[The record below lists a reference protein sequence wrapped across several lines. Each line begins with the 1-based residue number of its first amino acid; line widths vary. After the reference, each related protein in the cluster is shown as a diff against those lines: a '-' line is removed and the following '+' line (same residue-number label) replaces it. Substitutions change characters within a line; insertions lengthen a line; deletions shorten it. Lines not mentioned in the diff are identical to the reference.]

1 LPRDFRARLAILVL
15 GDFTHM
21 REILVVGDTPE
32 VSEAAR
38 NLAGCDPASR
48 VRTAPSGA
56 LESSD
61 HGREPDI
68 LVLVLD
74 GLFPEGLAKI
84 ARLRESGWD
93 APILILAEQA
103 TSRERALALAL
114 GADDCLS
121 APIDAVELVARVDA
135 LTRRASA
142 RAPTAPSRFHFGSV
156 AVDLSTGTVRR
167 DKSHMSLTGKEA
179 QLLRYFL
186 THPNRVVS
194 RTELLANVWGSSS
207 NETRT
212 VDVHVAGLRA
222 KLEQDSARPQL
233 FVTVHG
239 KGYLFRAQSQG

>member
-1 LPRDFRARLAILVL
+1 VL

-21 REILVVGDTPE
+21 REILVVGPAPV

-48 VRTAPSGA
+48 VRTAQSGP
-56 LESSD
+56 LGPPED
-61 HGREPDI
+61 GREPDI
-68 LVLVLD
+68 LVLVL
-74 GLFPEGLAKI
+74 GRLFPEGVAEV
-84 ARLRESGWD
+84 ARIRESGWL
-93 APILILAEQA
+93 APILILAERA
-103 TSRERALALAL
+103 TSRERALALSL

-121 APIDAVELVARVDA
+121 APIDTIELVARVDA
-135 LTRRASA
+135 LSRRAPA
-142 RAPTAPSRFHFGSV
+142 RKPTLPSRVDLGSV
-156 AVDLSTGTVRR
+156 AVDLSTGAVRR

-186 THPNRVVS
+186 THPNRVVT

-239 KGYLFRAQSQG
+239 KGYLFRADLQGKAHSASVE

>member
-1 LPRDFRARLAILVL
+1 LAHDLGARLAILVL

-48 VRTAPSGA
+48 VRTAPAEA
-56 LESSD
+56 LGSPE

-74 GLFPEGLAKI
+74 GIFPEGLAKI
-84 ARLRESGWD
+84 ARLRESGW
-93 APILILAEQA
+93 AVPILILAEQA

-121 APIDAVELVARVDA
+121 APIDSVELVARVDA
-135 LTRRASA
+135 LTRRASG
-142 RAPTAPSRFHFGSV
+142 RAPSRFHFGSV

-186 THPNRVVS
+186 RHPNRVVT

-239 KGYLFRAQSQG
+239 KGYLFRAESQG

>member
-1 LPRDFRARLAILVL
+1 
-15 GDFTHM
+15 M

-48 VRTAPSGA
+48 VRAAPLVTLGVP
-56 LESSD
+56 
-61 HGREPDI
+61 GREPDI
-68 LVLVLD
+68 LVLVLERI
-74 GLFPEGLAKI
+74 FPEGVAKL
-84 ARLRESGWD
+84 ARLRESGWA
-93 APILILAEQA
+93 APILIMAERA
-103 TSRERALALAL
+103 TSRERALALSL

-135 LTRRASA
+135 LIRRASA
-142 RAPTAPSRFHFGSV
+142 RAPAPSRFQLGSV

-239 KGYLFRAQSQG
+239 KGYLFRAESQG